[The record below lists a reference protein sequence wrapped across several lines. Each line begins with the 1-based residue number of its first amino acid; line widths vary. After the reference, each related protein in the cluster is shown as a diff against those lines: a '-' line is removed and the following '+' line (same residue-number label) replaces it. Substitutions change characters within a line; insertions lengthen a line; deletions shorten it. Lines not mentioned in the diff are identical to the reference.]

1 MEKENRPQRQ
11 FDLLKEHRPY
21 CPYVVR
27 STIVPPFP
35 MPSGHSAILNGAS
48 GNGNTGGHLQD
59 VPIEGW
65 RAMLSI
71 VLKARKRS
79 FYGAGRSG
87 GTAGPVA
94 PDGAN
99 GSTESFVNVDE
110 EVDRVEV
117 MVEGV
122 KKRGVSFFLFNTLT
136 PALVADPPS
145 RVFPG

>member
-1 MEKENRPQRQ
+1 
-11 FDLLKEHRPY
+11 
-21 CPYVVR
+21 
-27 STIVPPFP
+27 
-35 MPSGHSAILNGAS
+35 MPSGHSAVLGGAS
-48 GNGNTGGHLQD
+48 GNGNAGGNLQQD

-87 GTAGPVA
+87 GILGPVA
-94 PDGAN
+94 PDGVN

-122 KKRGVSFFLFNTLT
+122 KKRGVSFFHFSSLI
-136 PALVADPPS
+136 PALVADPS
-145 RVFPG
+145 RVFLG